1 MSSSLTWCSLLL
13 LSTSSSGSE
22 NNVLPRCVSGF
33 CLPADYERLELPLRP
48 TVVHISVDVM
58 DITAVDDDDFTVS
71 IYSHMLL
78 RWAEPRLYSD
88 KDNATMPLVNTVDT
102 LFKE

>member
-1 MSSSLTWCSLLL
+1 MTWCSLLL
-13 LSTSSSGSE
+13 LSTSSSLGSE
-22 NNVLPRCVSGF
+22 NTLPKCVSGF
-33 CLPADYERLELPLRP
+33 CLPADYERLELPRRP

-58 DITAVDDDDFTVS
+58 DITAVDDDDFIVS

-78 RWAEPRLYSD
+78 RWAEPRLYSHRD
-88 KDNATMPLVNTVDT
+88 ITTMSLVNAVDT

>member
-1 MSSSLTWCSLLL
+1 
-13 LSTSSSGSE
+13 
-22 NNVLPRCVSGF
+22 
-33 CLPADYERLELPLRP
+33 
-48 TVVHISVDVM
+48 M

-88 KDNATMPLVNTVDT
+88 RDNATMPLVNAVDT

>member
-1 MSSSLTWCSLLL
+1 MTWCSLLL
-13 LSTSSSGSE
+13 LSTSSFGSE
-22 NNVLPRCVSGF
+22 NALPKCVSGF
-33 CLPADYERLELPLRP
+33 CLPADYERLELPRRP

-78 RWAEPRLYSD
+78 RWAEPRLYSHR
-88 KDNATMPLVNTVDT
+88 DNTTMPLVNAVDT

>member
-1 MSSSLTWCSLLL
+1 MH
-13 LSTSSSGSE
+13 
-22 NNVLPRCVSGF
+22 
-33 CLPADYERLELPLRP
+33 P
-48 TVVHISVDVM
+48 TDVHISVDVM

-88 KDNATMPLVNTVDT
+88 RDNATMPLVNAVDT